1 MDSKFFYKSSSLLF
15 MMLAAHS
22 TAQAAETQVTTE
34 TEKNDD
40 IDQNAS
46 TTEQTQVYDVKQTI
60 DASATPYNF
69 ETTENP
75 VKDTAVSTEE
85 PKAEAQSTE
94 VQTEEPVTEEP
105 VQDTT
110 ASSEEPKTE
119 VQATEVQTEE
129 PVTEA
134 PAQDTTASSE
144 EPKTEVQAT
153 EVQTEEPVTEAP
165 AQDTT
170 TVTEDPKT
178 EVQATEVQTEV
189 PTNEAP
195 AQDTTAS
202 TEEPIEKTTST
213 TTQVNKTVPT
223 ETPINNTVTSEPVKA
238 EEAQPVSAQSV
249 TTTQSEKSTAPT
261 QTLTAQTSSSLL
273 TQKRA
278 VTLQRTAPKTLTLSM
293 SPTTQTRT
301 LAASTSAINSFILS
315 QNYTVPTYKQDF
327 APDLPKMPYRN
338 GVAKPEGVVAHETA
352 NPTSTIY
359 GEVAYMKRNWN
370 NAFVHAFV
378 DDNEIIE
385 TANTDYVAWGAGP
398 AGNARFIHVELVRV
412 YGKER
417 FAKAINNYADYIAT
431 NLHYYDLPVDSAEY
445 DGAGTLWS
453 HKAVSNFLGGT
464 DHADPYGWFQ
474 ENGYT
479 MDELAELV
487 TLKYN
492 QKVQALAGT
501 TTPPVTVQPPVTQTP
516 VVTTPSAPV
525 VTAQSKMARIKTTTA
540 PVYSTVTSTTA
551 TPAAEKANFTYY
563 VNKKADYNGKS
574 FYLISDETG
583 VPRGWVESG
592 QLTQATRSGE
602 KAVTSK
608 FKVNSLATGIY
619 SIPWAMESQKY
630 DNLASQINQAFNPT
644 KKVTINSTDYYF
656 GTINGFSGWMNSK
669 HLTPVTSSLT
679 NISTIKMYGKTLYNG
694 STVFKDITL
703 TNSYKDNTPYRQ
715 LYITKK
721 GTADG
726 KTYYHVLNESSQAM
740 GWINDHQIRQ
750 TSAQLVSTAKIP
762 YKVNASTAKI
772 FTMPSGGS
780 VQQLIKDKNLKN
792 QFFNVVKTEKIG
804 GSLWMK
810 GIISSNNTTGWIAAD
825 YLTKQSSV
833 LEEMKRVSMMG
844 KTSIKGSTVYMDN
857 DLKTKRATKSYN
869 MNYFVQIRAKQGDT
883 IYYYAVDHL
892 SKPIGWISDADI
904 QEVSRRVI
912 STSKKTYIVSNP
924 VSYLYSIPAGTKP
937 QRLQPLNNQVGNK
950 FNVIRTERIGTDLWH
965 KGLLDNGTSYGW
977 IADRFLSRLS
987 EVIVPASTSLETAI
1001 SKQMALTYSSAP
1013 KVVYSDKYGNTLTRN
1028 ATATEVR
1035 ASIDPN
1041 LFKND
1046 EVQKYQFLRLNSS
1059 QGIAA
1064 STLNTLLQ
1072 NKGIL
1077 ANQGTAFAEA
1087 SKLYNIN
1094 EIYLISHALWE
1105 TGNGTS
1111 QLSNGMGYNTSTGQA
1126 TTYGTK
1132 YYNMYGTRAVDNN
1145 ALNSGI
1151 QYAYQQGWNTPAKAI
1166 IGGAQYVAQNYF
1178 GNKQFTLYEMR
1189 WNPANPATHQYATD
1203 IKWASKNA
1211 MRIADFYRRIELT
1224 GLKYLI
1230 DQYK

>member
-134 PAQDTTASSE
+134 PAQDITASTE

-153 EVQTEEPVTEAP
+153 EVQTEVPTNEAP

-223 ETPINNTVTSEPVKA
+223 ETPIDNTVTSEPVKA
-238 EEAQPVSAQSV
+238 EEAQSVSAQSV
-249 TTTQSEKSTAPT
+249 TTTQSEKFTAPT

-327 APDLPKMPYRN
+327 APDLPKMAYRN

-431 NLHYYDLPVDSAEY
+431 NFHYYDLPVDSAEY

-656 GTINGFSGWMNSK
+656 GTINGFSGWINSK
-669 HLTPVTSSLT
+669 HLTAVTNSLT
-679 NISTIKMYGKTLYNG
+679 GIKSVRMYGKTPSTGAKIYTDVNLSN
-694 STVFKDITL
+694 STVSKPYIQYFINKQGTKDDVNYYQIIDESNKVL
-703 TNSYKDNTPYRQ
+703 GWVKDNQISQKTARILSTTPAPY
-715 LYITKK
+715 K
-721 GTADG
+721 
-726 KTYYHVLNESSQAM
+726 VSS
-740 GWINDHQIRQ
+740 
-750 TSAQLVSTAKIP
+750 STAKI
-762 YKVNASTAKI
+762 YS
-772 FTMPSGGS
+772 MPSGGGS
-780 VQQLIKDKNLKN
+780 QQLLANKNLQN
-792 QFFNVVKTEKIG
+792 Q
-804 GSLWMK
+804 
-810 GIISSNNTTGWIAAD
+810 
-825 YLTKQSSV
+825 Y
-833 LEEMKRVSMMG
+833 
-844 KTSIKGSTVYMDN
+844 
-857 DLKTKRATKSYN
+857 
-869 MNYFVQIRAKQGDT
+869 
-883 IYYYAVDHL
+883 
-892 SKPIGWISDADI
+892 
-904 QEVSRRVI
+904 
-912 STSKKTYIVSNP
+912 
-924 VSYLYSIPAGTKP
+924 
-937 QRLQPLNNQVGNK
+937 
-950 FNVIRTERIGTDLWH
+950 FNVIRTEKVGASIWLKGILPASNTTGWIYAGNVTKQSDVFSDMRKVSKMGKTLPSGAVIYTDNNLKSHLPGASKQVQHYVTTQARKGDKIYYYVVNDKSKPVGWINSDNLYLNSRKVISYNKAVYSVTSPEGALYTIAAGGPSQLIRPLKNDVGARFNIVRTEKIGMSLWH
-965 KGLLDNGTSYGW
+965 KGTLSSTGLVGW
-977 IADRFLSRLS
+977 IAGKYLTP
-987 EVIVPASTSLETAI
+987 VST
-1001 SKQMALTYSSAP
+1001 
-1013 KVVYSDKYGNTLTRN
+1013 KVVTAATTLNEAVARQMRVSPQVVYADQYGRTLTRN
-1028 ATATEVR
+1028 ATESEVR
-1035 ASIDPN
+1035 ASIDPS

-1046 EVQKYQFLRLNSS
+1046 STQKYQFLALNSS

-1064 STLNTLLQ
+1064 STLNILLQ

-1077 ANQGTAFAEA
+1077 ANQGAAFAEA